1 MTEISKERKSLS
13 SGPKTLEE
21 LAKTQE
27 EKIEEG
33 TNAEETTGDE
43 TLIGMIEEIDT
54 KIDDLGSEMTSN
66 VTTVT
71 EEVISPETVLL
82 HDGNDPQ
89 DEEETLDLQDEEETL
104 DPQDE
109 ETPDLHDE
117 EILDPHDEEIPD
129 LQETLDLQETPDLQE
144 TLNLH
149 EEIPDL
155 QETLDLQEIPGPQKE
170 IPNLLHLEQILNL
183 LPHLPENRLTKNN
196 LFFSFHF

>member
-27 EKIEEG
+27 EKID
-33 TNAEETTGDE
+33 EETTGDE

-82 HDGNDPQ
+82 HDVNDPQ

-104 DPQDE
+104 D
-109 ETPDLHDE
+109 
-117 EILDPHDEEIPD
+117 
-129 LQETLDLQETPDLQE
+129 
-144 TLNLH
+144 LH

-170 IPNLLHLEQILNL
+170 IPNLLHLE
-183 LPHLPENRLTKNN
+183 
-196 LFFSFHF
+196 